1 MCGSMPEPK
10 PALRPASLCVHA
22 GHRASPDVPEVVA
35 PIAQT
40 STFLLDDEAYARM
53 LGGKVD
59 EALIYTRIRNP
70 TLDVVQRRIAA
81 LEGAE
86 ACLVFASGMAAIHS
100 SLMALAGPSAA
111 GTSIQKGPR
120 IVAHKELYGSTWDL
134 LVNYL
139 GPLGIATVLAD
150 LNDAKERARALEGGA
165 AVVYCESISNPTMTV
180 ADVPAIA
187 RAAKERGAKLVVDA
201 TFATPVLQRPLELG
215 ADLVVHSATK
225 YLGGH
230 SDLIGGAACGSAS
243 LLRGVFRW
251 LQLAGGCMDPHAA
264 FLLDRGIKTLPLRMR
279 AHVENARALA
289 TSLAQ
294 NARVAEVLYP
304 GLESHASFARARAVL
319 AAPGGMLSFVVKGG
333 DAAALRFVRNLRLAL
348 EASSLGGVE
357 TLVSLPFNTSHV
369 KLSEKERAA
378 AGIPPGLVRVSVGI
392 EDPADLVEDFAQALE
407 RI

>member
-1 MCGSMPEPK
+1 MQPLACRPMREPEKPPSP

-22 GHRASPDVPEVVA
+22 GHRASADTPEVVA

-40 STFLLDDEAYARM
+40 STFLLDDQAYARM

-100 SLMALAGPSAA
+100 SLMSLAV
-111 GTSIQKGPR
+111 KGSR

-139 GPLGIATVLAD
+139 GPLGITTVLAD
-150 LNDAKERARALEGGA
+150 LNDAKERARALEAGA

-180 ADVPAIA
+180 ADIPAIA
-187 RAAKERGAKLVVDA
+187 RAAKEHGAKLVVDA
-201 TFATPVLQRPLELG
+201 TFATPLLQRPLEHG

-230 SDLIGGAACGSAS
+230 SDLIGGAASGSAA

-264 FLLDRGIKTLPLRMR
+264 FLLDRGIKTLPLRIR

-289 TSLAQ
+289 AALAG
-294 NARVAEVLYP
+294 NPRVADVLYP
-304 GLESHASFARARAVL
+304 GLETHASFARGRQLL
-319 AAPGGMLSFVVKGG
+319 ASPGGMLSFVVKGG
-333 DAAALRFVRNLRLAL
+333 DDAALRFVRNLRLAI

-369 KLSEKERAA
+369 KLSGKERAA

-392 EDPADLVEDFAQALE
+392 EDPFDLVEDFAQALE

>member
-1 MCGSMPEPK
+1 M
-10 PALRPASLCVHA
+10 RPASLCVHA
-22 GHRASPDVPEVVA
+22 GHRANPGTPEVVA

-86 ACLVFASGMAAIHS
+86 SCLVFASGMAAIHS
-100 SLMALAGPSAA
+100 SVMSLVNPGAA
-111 GTSIQKGPR
+111 GTRSGRAAR

-134 LVNYL
+134 LVNFL

-150 LNDAKERARALEGGA
+150 LNDPEERAKALEGGA
-165 AVVYCESISNPTMTV
+165 AVVFCESISNPTMTV

-187 RAAKERGAKLVVDA
+187 RAAKECGAKLVVDA
-201 TFATPVLQRPLELG
+201 TFATPLLQRPLDLG

-230 SDLIGGAACGSAS
+230 SDLIGGAASGRGE

-251 LQLAGGCMDPHAA
+251 LQLGGGCMDPHAA

-289 TSLAQ
+289 AALARHP
-294 NARVAEVLYP
+294 RVAEVLYP
-304 GLESHASFARARAVL
+304 GLETHASAERARRVL
-319 AAPGGMLSFVVKGG
+319 SAPGGMLSFVVKGG
-333 DAAALRFVRNLRLAL
+333 DAAALAFVRRLRLAL

-369 KLSEKERAA
+369 RLSEAERAA

-392 EDPADLVEDFAQALE
+392 EDAEDLVEDFEQALE
-407 RI
+407 SA

>member
-1 MCGSMPEPK
+1 MREPEKPSPR

-22 GHRASPDVPEVVA
+22 GHRASADTPEIVA

-40 STFLLDDEAYARM
+40 STFLLDDAAYARM
-53 LGGKVD
+53 LGGKTN
-59 EALIYTRIRNP
+59 EALIYTRIKNP

-86 ACLVFASGMAAIHS
+86 ACLVFASGMAAIHA
-100 SLMALAGPSAA
+100 SLMSLA
-111 GTSIQKGPR
+111 TKGSR

-134 LVNYL
+134 LVNYF
-139 GPLGIATVLAD
+139 GPFGITTVLAD
-150 LNDAKERARALEGGA
+150 LNDPNARSRALEGGA

-201 TFATPVLQRPLELG
+201 TFATPLLQRPLELG
-215 ADLVVHSATK
+215 ADIVVHSATK

-230 SDLIGGAACGSAS
+230 SDLIGGAACGSAA

-289 TSLAQ
+289 TSLAKHP
-294 NARVAEVLYP
+294 RVADVLYP
-304 GLESHASFARARAVL
+304 GLESHASFARAQAVL
-319 AAPGGMLSFVVKGG
+319 AAPGGMLSFVVRGG

-392 EDPADLVEDFAQALE
+392 EDPSDLVEDFAQALE
-407 RI
+407 NV

>member
-1 MCGSMPEPK
+1 MRDPRNPS
-10 PALRPASLCVHA
+10 LRPASLCVHA
-22 GHRASPDVPEVVA
+22 GHRASREVPEVVA

-53 LGGKVD
+53 LGGQVG

-100 SLMALAGPSAA
+100 SVMSLAPRGS
-111 GTSIQKGPR
+111 R
-120 IVAHKELYGSTWDL
+120 IVAHRELYGSTWDL
-134 LVNYL
+134 LVNFL
-139 GPLGIATVLAD
+139 QPLGITTVLAD
-150 LNDAKERARALEGGA
+150 LNDAGERARALEGGA

-187 RAAKERGAKLVVDA
+187 RDAKERGAKLVVDA

-289 TSLAQ
+289 ASLAQ
-294 NARVAEVLYP
+294 DARVADVLYP
-304 GLESHASFARARAVL
+304 GLEGHASFARARAVL

-392 EDPADLVEDFAQALE
+392 EDPADLVEDFAQALA
-407 RI
+407 RAG